1 MLHVLSALLTEL
13 QFQNSETKLRQ
24 PKNTKKQTKKTRN
37 KREMIH
43 CPCTPLVTV
52 LHVILLLKYGR
63 NENAAGEQ

>member
-13 QFQNSETKLRQ
+13 QFQNSKTQLRQ
-24 PKNTKKQTKKTRN
+24 PKNTKKKIRN

-52 LHVILLLKYGR
+52 LHVILVLKYGR